1 MNILENKNVRWIDIV
16 QPTEKDITWLK
27 KEFSINSSVANEI
40 SKPSVR
46 GHVEIFKNHLF
57 FICYFPFYDKED
69 ETSTKMEIDFIIT
82 KNAVITIQYEPLKK
96 VFYDFH
102 FGNDVTSLE
111 LAHHLMEHIITFE
124 ERQLRHIRE
133 KIESVGKE
141 LFKDKEEVVFKKL
154 TYLKRDVSEYR
165 IIVRLQEPALKLLL
179 SKSVKFWGN
188 DAETYLNDLIGSHL
202 NVISQLEDCR
212 EAISDF
218 EDTNNQLMGTKVN
231 KTMKTLTALSFLTFP
246 FMFIAT
252 IFSMRTADT
261 PLVDFPGAFWI
272 IVGAMALGIV
282 ILGIYFKKKN
292 WF

>member
-1 MNILENKNVRWIDIV
+1 MNILKNKNLRWIEIV
-16 QPTEKDITWLK
+16 KPTEKDIAWLK
-27 KEFSINSSVANEI
+27 KEFNIHSIIADEI
-40 SKPSVR
+40 RKPSIR
-46 GHVEIFKNHLF
+46 GHVEILKNQLF
-57 FICYFPFYDKED
+57 FIYYFPFYDRED
-69 ETSTKMEIDFIIT
+69 EASARMEIDFIIT

-96 VFYDFH
+96 VFNDFH
-102 FGNDVTSLE
+102 FGKDTTSLE
-111 LAHHLMEHIITFE
+111 LTHNLMEHIITFE

-141 LFKDKEEVVFKKL
+141 LFKDKEETVFKKL

-165 IIVRLQEPALKLLL
+165 IIVRLQEPALKAFLLR
-179 SKSVKFWGN
+179 SAKFWGN
-188 DAETYLNDLIGSHL
+188 DAEVYLNDLLGNHL
-202 NVISQLEDCR
+202 NVVSQLEDCR
-212 EAISDF
+212 EAIADF

-272 IVGAMALGIV
+272 IVGAMAVGIIV
-282 ILGIYFKKKN
+282 LGIYFKKKN